1 MDNLKKTKSAMTE
14 TTKPAVSRRNFVKA
28 VAGAGALTLSG
39 RASYAQSA
47 DVIKIGFITPRSGAL
62 AAFGEPDGFVLDLAR
77 KAVANGL
84 PAGGKTYKV
93 EILDRDTQSDP
104 SRAGQLAKTLI
115 TSDGELVYTGYPA
128 PPYGTLAERISVPA
142 GMRLVLP
149 PGAAPVPVAAGLNPG
164 LSSWLPLT
172 ARVREVSRLG
182 TVLVLGGTGMAGLLA
197 VQNARVLGAE
207 RVVTAGRSE
216 ARLGLAA
223 DRGAAATARLT
234 GDAGADAEAIAAA
247 LDGASPSLV
256 LDYLWGAPA
265 ESAFRALGRRGLSE
279 DPADISYVQ
288 IGAMA
293 GGEAAVPS
301 ALLRSRRIRITGSG
315 AGSASTAEI
324 IGQLP
329 AYIQR
334 IADGD
339 ITVPA
344 RVVPLS
350 RVAAGWA
357 AAAEGGDR
365 VVIVPG

>member
-1 MDNLKKTKSAMTE
+1 MKA
-14 TTKPAVSRRNFVKA
+14 AVVHSQAAAPEYADFAEPGAADGRELVELVAAGIHPIVRSLAAGRHYGSTGVWPMIPGVDA
-28 VAGAGALTLSG
+28 VA
-39 RASYAQSA
+39 R
-47 DVIKIGFITPRSGAL
+47 
-62 AAFGEPDGFVLDLAR
+62 
-77 KAVANGL
+77 
-84 PAGGKTYKV
+84 
-93 EILDRDTQSDP
+93 
-104 SRAGQLAKTLI
+104 
-115 TSDGELVYTGYPA
+115 TSDGELVYTGYPT

-142 GMRLVLP
+142 GMRLQLP
-149 PGAAPVPVAAGLNPG
+149 PGADPVPVAAGLNPG

-216 ARLGLAA
+216 ARPGLAA

-234 GDAGADAEAIAAA
+234 GDRDADAEAIAAA

-279 DPADISYVQ
+279 DRADISYVQ

-293 GGEAAVPS
+293 GAAAAVPS
-301 ALLRSRRIRITGSG
+301 SLLRSRRIRITGSG

-324 IGQLP
+324 MGQLP
-329 AYIQR
+329 GYIQR

-339 ITVPA
+339 IAVPA

-365 VVIVPG
+365 VVIVPD